1 MTGDIVEMSSV
12 PSSPPQDIRC
22 TPLSSQ
28 SLQVSWDAPPD
39 SSLNGILKGYKV
51 IWENMNALTE
61 SPKTETKITT
71 ALTVVIHSLEKYTN
85 YSVQVLASTR
95 AGDGI
100 ASSPLHCV
108 TEEDLPEV
116 PAGVKAVVRSA
127 TSIIVSWQPP
137 LRSNGNIT
145 SYNVHIRW
153 VGPEG
158 KWYKRAL
165 PPYQTSYQV
174 ENLHKKN
181 QYEFSIAAVT
191 SVGEGPQTQPITVS
205 LSNEGQF
212 C

>member
-1 MTGDIVEMSSV
+1 
-12 PSSPPQDIRC
+12 
-22 TPLSSQ
+22 
-28 SLQVSWDAPPD
+28 
-39 SSLNGILKGYKV
+39 
-51 IWENMNALTE
+51 MNALTE

-212 C
+212 G

>member
-1 MTGDIVEMSSV
+1 M

-22 TPLSSQ
+22 TALSSQ
-28 SLQVSWDAPPD
+28 SLQISWDSPPE

-51 IWENMNALTE
+51 IWENVDALTE
-61 SPKTETKITT
+61 SPKSEMKITS
-71 ALTVVIHSLEKYTN
+71 ALTVVIHGLEKYTN

-95 AGDGI
+95 AGDGV
-100 ASSPLHCV
+100 ASSPLYCV
-108 TEEDLPEV
+108 TEEDLPEM

-153 VGPEG
+153 PGPEG
-158 KWYKRAL
+158 KWKPRTL
-165 PPYQTSYQV
+165 PPHQTSYLV

-191 SVGEGPQTQPITVS
+191 SVGEGPQTQPIAIS
-205 LSNEGQF
+205 PSSEGELN
-212 C
+212 

>member
-1 MTGDIVEMSSV
+1 
-12 PSSPPQDIRC
+12 
-22 TPLSSQ
+22 
-28 SLQVSWDAPPD
+28 
-39 SSLNGILKGYKV
+39 
-51 IWENMNALTE
+51 MNVLTE
-61 SPKTETKITT
+61 SPKSETKITS
-71 ALTVVIHSLEKYTN
+71 ALTVVIHGLEKYTN

-100 ASSPLHCV
+100 ASSSLYCV

-153 VGPEG
+153 VSPEG
-158 KWYKRAL
+158 KWYKRSL

-174 ENLHKKN
+174 ESLHKKN

-191 SVGEGPQTQPITVS
+191 SVGEGPQTQLVTVS
-205 LSNEGQF
+205 LSSEGEGKKGTRIKILLHF
-212 C
+212 SNRVEFRRSWLNRYRLNYGDK